1 MQINIDPK
9 LIKATKRMQKIR
21 IAHIIAAKNNIKP
34 KIQSSQI
41 EVTEIKRIKHIDPKT
56 EARNSRITAKIKIKR
71 IEDRAIIKKYHITNK
86 IN

>member
-9 LIKATKRMQKIR
+9 LIKAAKRMQKIR
-21 IAHIIAAKNNIKP
+21 ITHIIAAKNNIKP
-34 KIQSSQI
+34 KNQSSQI

-56 EARNSRITAKIKIKR
+56 EARNSRITAKIEIKR
-71 IEDRAIIKKYHITNK
+71 IEDRAIVEKYHIINK